1 MADDKKIIFSMV
13 GVNKI
18 FPPQKQVLKNI
29 YLSFFYIEWN
39 IIYCFLLFKIF
50 TQILCLQHHFHLF
63 YPSFYILFLTEI

>member
-29 YLSFFYIEWN
+29 YLFLWGEDRNHRIEW
-39 IIYCFLLFKIF
+39 FR
-50 TQILCLQHHFHLF
+50 
-63 YPSFYILFLTEI
+63 